1 MQGKI
6 MREANKEGWEK
17 QSEAE
22 REGKKKGGREKRREK
37 EREEWIQYMF
47 REKKIY
53 KEIKLPVAYEDDTN
67 IEEGSR
73 SVFLVSCFQ
82 ILFQFQ
88 PTRLT
93 K

>member
-1 MQGKI
+1 
-6 MREANKEGWEK
+6 
-17 QSEAE
+17 
-22 REGKKKGGREKRREK
+22 
-37 EREEWIQYMF
+37 MF